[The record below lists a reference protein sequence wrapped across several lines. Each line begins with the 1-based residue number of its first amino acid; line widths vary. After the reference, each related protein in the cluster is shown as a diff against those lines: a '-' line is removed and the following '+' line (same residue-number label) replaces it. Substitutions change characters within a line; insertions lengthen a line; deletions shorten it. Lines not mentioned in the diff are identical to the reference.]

1 MNDILLIELVEA
13 TKNKPLN
20 RFEFSDD
27 TGSTE
32 RQVRKDIEE
41 LRNKGYRICSD
52 SSGHGY
58 WLAKSEKEYIRFRSE
73 YISRAVKIFETVSKM
88 DMTTEGQ
95 IGGLENDISH

>member
-1 MNDILLIELVEA
+1 MNSKTLLLAELTKA
-13 TKNKPLN
+13 TKDNPLY
-20 RFEFSDD
+20 RFDFAEKVNM
-27 TGSTE
+27 TE

-58 WLAKSEKEYIRFRSE
+58 WLAKSEKEYIRFRAE

-95 IGGLENDISH
+95 IGGLEN